1 MQRIGIAA
9 SKIAKGNLFLYNFF
23 VILLSFL
30 FSLLVF
36 IISGLLI
43 IFGLVLIAYL
53 TQMPIIVDLQ
63 KGNISPISICMMFLG
78 VIIGIFNLYAIGINV
93 KIKRN

>member
-9 SKIAKGNLFLYNFF
+9 SHIAKGNLFLYNFF
-23 VILLSFL
+23 VVLISFL

-36 IISGLLI
+36 VVCGLAIVL
-43 IFGLVLIAYL
+43 GLVAIAYL
-53 TQMPIIVDLQ
+53 TNTPAIINLKQGVV
-63 KGNISPISICMMFLG
+63 SPISICLIFLG
-78 VIIGIFNLYAIGINV
+78 MVISIFNLYAIGINI

>member
-23 VILLSFL
+23 VILLSF
-30 FSLLVF
+30 FISLLVF

-43 IFGLVLIAYL
+43 IFSLVIIAYL

-78 VIIGIFNLYAIGINV
+78 TIIGISNLYAIGINV